1 MSLIAQAKA
10 DIEQIT
16 YNQNEFGVLITFTA
30 PDDST
35 ATVAGLHTKHHLGLD
50 TDGNPVNSKNA
61 HISFSEK
68 NLTDEGYV
76 VRDANSEVSLIGH
89 RVSVNDSTGSP
100 KEYIIRETLP
110 DETIGLI
117 VCILGDLE

>member
-68 NLTDEGYV
+68 NLTDEG
-76 VRDANSEVSLIGH
+76 
-89 RVSVNDSTGSP
+89 
-100 KEYIIRETLP
+100 
-110 DETIGLI
+110 
-117 VCILGDLE
+117 